1 MTTNDF
7 IRQYKN
13 SGQFNYHQMEEIRG
27 GFAQG
32 LTIDQVKVY
41 AKPEFNSCQMDAI
54 RQGFKMGLL
63 IEQVKLYAKPEF
75 DWQRMWEIRDFIK
88 ENNNLPINTI
98 KFLIGLNC
106 I

>member
-1 MTTNDF
+1 MINDF
-7 IRQYKN
+7 IRKCKN
-13 SGQFNYHQMEEIRG
+13 SGRFNYHQMEEIRG

-41 AKPEFNSCQMDAI
+41 AKPEFNSCQMDVI
-54 RQGFKMGLL
+54 RRGFKMGLTM
-63 IEQVKLYAKPEF
+63 EEVKLYANPKF
-75 DWQRMWEIRDFIK
+75 KWQQMWKIRDFIK

-98 KFLIGLNC
+98 KFLIDLNY